1 MSDPY
6 RPFTLGS
13 SRPRRRRSRRA
24 PDRRTVLLAYVTDRR
39 AHLVDWI
46 AVSPNGNPC
55 DERRLADL
63 RSRLSELDRL
73 AAALG
78 ISSDGV
84 WTPLPRG

>member
-6 RPFTLGS
+6 RQFSLGS
-13 SRPRRRRSRRA
+13 SRPRLRRLRRA

-39 AHLVDWI
+39 ASLVAEIDS
-46 AVSPNGNPC
+46 APDGNQN
-55 DERRLADL
+55 DAARLADL

-78 ISSDGV
+78 ISSAGE

>member
-6 RPFTLGS
+6 RQFSLGS
-13 SRPRRRRSRRA
+13 PALPPRRPRRA

-39 AHLVDWI
+39 AALVAEIDS
-46 AVSPNGNPC
+46 APCGNAS

-63 RSRLSELDRL
+63 RSRLDELDKL

-78 ISSDGV
+78 ISSAGV
-84 WTPLPRG
+84 WTPLPVG